1 MDHPAPRSSRFPR
14 GRRGVDGAFR
24 WRNVRRRRGRTELG
38 RQPMKAPWV
47 SVIGWSGS
55 GKTRLLAELIE
66 LLRQRGLRVAAV
78 KHSSHE
84 HGLHKPG
91 SDSERLENAGAAP
104 VGLVTP
110 AGVQLTLPRETASAL
125 PAMLQ
130 TLAPE
135 ADLVLVEGWK
145 DGPFP
150 KIEVW
155 QKELG
160 PLLAS
165 GRSDVLAV
173 VTDEQL
179 PPHWRRFRAAAVG

>member
-1 MDHPAPRSSRFPR
+1 
-14 GRRGVDGAFR
+14 
-24 WRNVRRRRGRTELG
+24 
-38 RQPMKAPWV
+38 MKAPWV
-47 SVIGWSGS
+47 SIIGWSGS
-55 GKTRLLAELIE
+55 GKTRLLAELVD
-66 LLRQRGLRVAAV
+66 LLRQRGLKVAAV
-78 KHSSHE
+78 KHTSDDHP
-84 HGLHKPG
+84 LHRPG
-91 SDSERLENAGAAP
+91 SDSERLQSAGAAP
-104 VGLVTP
+104 VGLVTA
-110 AGVQLTLPRETASAL
+110 AGVQMTFPGETAAAL

-155 QKELG
+155 RKELG
-160 PLLAS
+160 PLTAA

-179 PPHWRRFRAAAVG
+179 PAHLQRFKATAIDELAEFLTRWLHERVRSIEALNGDSALAGED

>member
-1 MDHPAPRSSRFPR
+1 
-14 GRRGVDGAFR
+14 
-24 WRNVRRRRGRTELG
+24 
-38 RQPMKAPWV
+38 MKAPWI

-55 GKTRLLAELIE
+55 GKTALLAALIE

-78 KHSSHE
+78 KHSR
-84 HGLHKPG
+84 HGHALHKPG
-91 SDSERLENAGAAP
+91 SDTERLEGAGAAP

-110 AGVQLTLPRETASAL
+110 DGVQLIFPHETASAL

-130 TLAPE
+130 TLATD

-155 QKELG
+155 RKELG

-173 VTDEQL
+173 VSDEQL
-179 PPHWRRFRAAAVG
+179 PGHLRRFERAAVRELADFLAHWLAERVRSSDSPDRDTSLLASEELE